1 MKSSS
6 RLELLQPETQTLI
19 MCHIPCA
26 TTLYSLLRAS
36 PRFYQVFISRREYH
50 LTQLAIRNC
59 RAPANA
65 WDAIKASKLP
75 RPPSREDVEKFV
87 RTFTEDNG
95 YTALVLS
102 LEISVP
108 MIKLGACVEWFVADF
123 AKDALANLVS
133 LGELQSLAQDFDG
146 AHRELSTIE
155 SERIARA
162 FFRSET
168 FRQLFPPPCTV
179 DGDRMTASQL
189 AVDFLNTYDLD
200 EIEELVSVR
209 DYIIRRLWGIFDR
222 IEDDFVRGEQLQP
235 QSEAAQA
242 FTDKNWFGESGKG
255 QHEYYMENLMSL
267 GLPFLHEVFTA
278 DRARSTDLVLTN
290 SIAIRGYLTD
300 TVGKAFEKGIEPSE
314 SPNQSAL
321 YLRNYKSLF
330 HEDLTECSIGWH
342 WGQNFRNN
350 IEPGYSR
357 RKGCRD
363 WGYIFWDK
371 SRMNAAGVLDRSYS
385 S

>member
-1 MKSSS
+1 
-6 RLELLQPETQTLI
+6 
-19 MCHIPCA
+19 
-26 TTLYSLLRAS
+26 
-36 PRFYQVFISRREYH
+36 
-50 LTQLAIRNC
+50 
-59 RAPANA
+59 
-65 WDAIKASKLP
+65 
-75 RPPSREDVEKFV
+75 
-87 RTFTEDNG
+87 
-95 YTALVLS
+95 
-102 LEISVP
+102 
-108 MIKLGACVEWFVADF
+108 
-123 AKDALANLVS
+123 
-133 LGELQSLAQDFDG
+133 
-146 AHRELSTIE
+146 
-155 SERIARA
+155 
-162 FFRSET
+162 
-168 FRQLFPPPCTV
+168 
-179 DGDRMTASQL
+179 
-189 AVDFLNTYDLD
+189 
-200 EIEELVSVR
+200 
-209 DYIIRRLWGIFDR
+209 
-222 IEDDFVRGEQLQP
+222 
-235 QSEAAQA
+235 
-242 FTDKNWFGESGKG
+242 
-255 QHEYYMENLMSL
+255 MSL